1 MRAGRS
7 NQQISDDLGISVAT
21 VKTHVSNV
29 LAKLG
34 ARSRSHAVALAAG
47 EA

>member
-21 VKTHVSNV
+21 VKTHVKNG

-34 ARSRSHAVALAAG
+34 ARSRSLAVALAAG